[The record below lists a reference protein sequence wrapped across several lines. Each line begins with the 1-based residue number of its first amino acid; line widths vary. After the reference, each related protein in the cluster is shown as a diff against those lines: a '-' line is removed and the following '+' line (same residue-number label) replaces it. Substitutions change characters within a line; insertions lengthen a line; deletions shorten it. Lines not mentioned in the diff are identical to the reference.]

1 MRAYY
6 SEKVSK
12 FLSTS
17 EHEILGQL
25 LMNHCFPNDLEQK
38 RAWAEQI
45 HILKQNL
52 VVFLMQLYFSNF
64 QSLEWVK
71 ELIIFCCLMELYT
84 Y

>member
-38 RAWAEQI
+38 RAWAERGAVTFCAD
-45 HILKQNL
+45 H
-52 VVFLMQLYFSNF
+52 
-64 QSLEWVK
+64 
-71 ELIIFCCLMELYT
+71 LIACP
-84 Y
+84 